1 MYLHPSVFLDISLD
15 DFLDHLLK
23 FFPTHPATLLSI
35 LFSPIKGKTLAQGL
49 ILKVRLPGILQG
61 LKLRGT
67 SRCYLLYMLSIKDK
81 KTRFFLVADVLALVL
96 VGYVVSILWRV
107 SCTEVEQFGASK
119 LIPMPSK
126 NIAGRGPCGPETY
139 FSPSYRFVRG
149 DHEVVVWTD
158 KINCFQHVYGSA
170 LVASELGELPAHL
183 LFCANEYA
191 EYLFDH
197 DGVSEEDLLDRRKDL
212 AHNKVG
218 RELGLRREVTALN
231 GSAREER
238 LKALV
243 LAEMETANRV
253 YLSYLDPRVK
263 ELPDEAAQ
271 GCPFL
276 PGSNLF
282 NLFK

>member
-1 MYLHPSVFLDISLD
+1 M
-15 DFLDHLLK
+15 
-23 FFPTHPATLLSI
+23 
-35 LFSPIKGKTLAQGL
+35 
-49 ILKVRLPGILQG
+49 QG

-67 SRCYLLYMLSIKDK
+67 SQCYRFYMLSIKDK
-81 KTRFFLVADVLALVL
+81 KSWFFLVADVLALVL

-107 SCTEVEQFGASK
+107 SLAEVELFGASK

-139 FSPSYRFVRG
+139 FAPSYRFVRG
-149 DHEVVVWTD
+149 GHEIVVWTD

-170 LVASELGELPAHL
+170 IVASELGELPAHL

-197 DGVSEEDLLDRRKDL
+197 DGISEEDLLDRRKDL

-218 RELGLRREVTALN
+218 RELGLYREVTALH
-231 GSAREER
+231 GAAREER
-238 LKALV
+238 LKSLV
-243 LAEMETANRV
+243 LAEMKTANRV
-253 YLSYLDPRVK
+253 YMSYLDPRVK
-263 ELPDEAAQ
+263 ELPDEEAQ

-276 PGSNLF
+276 PRKNLF

>member
-1 MYLHPSVFLDISLD
+1 
-15 DFLDHLLK
+15 
-23 FFPTHPATLLSI
+23 
-35 LFSPIKGKTLAQGL
+35 
-49 ILKVRLPGILQG
+49 
-61 LKLRGT
+61 
-67 SRCYLLYMLSIKDK
+67 MLSIKDK
-81 KTRFFLVADVLALVL
+81 RTCCFLVANLLALAL
-96 VGYVVSILWRV
+96 ITYVVSILWRV
-107 SCTEVEQFGASK
+107 SLAEIELFGASK
-119 LIPMPSK
+119 LIPMPAK

-139 FSPSYRFVRG
+139 FAPSYRFVRG
-149 DHEVVVWTD
+149 NHEVVVWTD

-170 LVASELGELPAHL
+170 VVASELGELPAHF

-218 RELGLRREVTALN
+218 RELGLRREVTALH

-243 LAEMETANRV
+243 LGEMEIANRV

-271 GCPFL
+271 GCPLL
-276 PGSNLF
+276 PQKNLF
-282 NLFK
+282 NLFN

>member
-1 MYLHPSVFLDISLD
+1 
-15 DFLDHLLK
+15 
-23 FFPTHPATLLSI
+23 
-35 LFSPIKGKTLAQGL
+35 QGL

-81 KTRFFLVADVLALVL
+81 KTWFFLVADVL
-96 VGYVVSILWRV
+96 
-107 SCTEVEQFGASK
+107 
-119 LIPMPSK
+119 
-126 NIAGRGPCGPETY
+126 
-139 FSPSYRFVRG
+139 
-149 DHEVVVWTD
+149 
-158 KINCFQHVYGSA
+158 
-170 LVASELGELPAHL
+170 
-183 LFCANEYA
+183 
-191 EYLFDH
+191 
-197 DGVSEEDLLDRRKDL
+197 
-212 AHNKVG
+212 
-218 RELGLRREVTALN
+218 
-231 GSAREER
+231 
-238 LKALV
+238 ALV